1 MMCDVCVFVCFVVS
15 GVAPARIQRICLNI
29 YNLGINI
36 TLSRK
41 LLTSKP
47 DTKIGRT
54 IVINSRQ
61 RSIVLELA
69 EPRTRTG
76 IPRTNASSRT
86 GPNKSPY

>member
-15 GVAPARIQRICLNI
+15 GFVPARIQRICRNI
-29 YNLGINI
+29 YNLGINT

-54 IVINSRQ
+54 IVINSVQ
-61 RSIVLELA
+61 RSTLLQ
-69 EPRTRTG
+69 
-76 IPRTNASSRT
+76 
-86 GPNKSPY
+86 NKEQRCHL

>member
-15 GVAPARIQRICLNI
+15 GVAPARIQQICRNI
-29 YNLGINI
+29 YNLGINT

-54 IVINSRQ
+54 IVINSGQ
-61 RSIVLELA
+61 RSSTLFSKIGPTQPELQS
-69 EPRTRTG
+69 
-76 IPRTNASSRT
+76 I
-86 GPNKSPY
+86 Y